1 MKKIITR
8 HLFIILLLSHT
19 GCVEDNIDMVR
30 LERSR
35 NVSTIITSEE
45 VLDKKGIGMGYKIPT
60 WSSRVARLKPFWH
73 YAWNKE
79 LNEAIPAVSYTHLT
93 LQTTPY
99 V

>member
-45 VLDKKGIGMGYKIPT
+45 ILDKKGIGMGYKIPT

-79 LNEAIPAVSYTHLT
+79 
-93 LQTTPY
+93 
-99 V
+99 

>member
-45 VLDKKGIGMGYKIPT
+45 VLDKKGIGMGYNC
-60 WSSRVARLKPFWH
+60 L
-73 YAWNKE
+73 
-79 LNEAIPAVSYTHLT
+79 LYTSDAADD
-93 LQTTPY
+93 
-99 V
+99 